1 MRSYLYF
8 SVFATGL
15 TTLAVEF
22 AASRLLGSV
31 FGTSNL
37 VWASIIGLILI
48 YLTAGYFLGGR
59 WADRR
64 PDYKVFYTILAWG
77 AFTSGLIPFVSR
89 PVLYRAADAFDQLQV
104 GVLLGSFTG
113 VLILF
118 VVPITLLGT
127 ISPFAIRLALRDSR
141 KAGKVSG
148 KIYAISTL
156 GSFLGTFTPDLIL
169 IPLVGTTLT
178 FVAFSLFLVLVA
190 LGGLWKHAGWKEAL
204 KWSWMIVVLILL
216 GGIWG
221 RGSIKNTPGQI
232 YETESSYNY
241 IQVIEQDGYR
251 YLRLN
256 EGQGVH
262 SIYHPERLAYNGTWM
277 QVLAAPFFN
286 EAPFSPQ
293 DVESM
298 AIVGL
303 AAGTTARQ
311 ATQAFGPIPVDGFE
325 IDPKIIQVGK
335 EYFGMT
341 QPNLN
346 PIPKDGRW
354 GLDTSEKTYSI
365 ISMDAYRP
373 PYIPWH
379 LTTVEFFRIV
389 HEHLTPQGVVAINV
403 GRAPDDERLLAGLVA
418 TVKTVFPS
426 VYVIDVPDSFNSI
439 IYATKQPTKVENL
452 SQNYQELKERS
463 DQTEMV
469 QRALEIA
476 LTNLRPV
483 PSSGEV
489 FTDDRAP
496 IEWITNHMVLQYV
509 ASGQGLE

>member
-469 QRALEIA
+469 QRAVEIA

>member
-22 AASRLLGSV
+22 AASRLLGSI

-77 AFTSGLIPFVSR
+77 AFTSGLIPFVAR

-141 KAGKVSG
+141 KVGKISGKV
-148 KIYAISTL
+148 YAISTL

-169 IPLVGTTLT
+169 IPIVGTTLT
-178 FVAFSLFLVLVA
+178 FVVFSLFLVLVA
-190 LGGLWKHAGWKEAL
+190 LGGLWRHAGWKEAL

-221 RGSIKNTPGQI
+221 QGSIKKTPGQI

-251 YLRLN
+251 FLRLN

-286 EAPFSPQ
+286 TPPFSPQ
-293 DVESM
+293 EVESM

-311 ATQAFGPIPVDGFE
+311 ATHAFGPIPIDGFE

-463 DQTEMV
+463 DQTEMG
-469 QRALEIA
+469 QRAVEIA
-476 LTNLRPV
+476 MNNLRPV

>member
-22 AASRLLGSV
+22 AASRLLGGV

-37 VWASIIGLILI
+37 IWASIIGLILI

-59 WADRR
+59 WADRW

-77 AFTSGLIPFVSR
+77 AFTSGLIPFVAR
-89 PVLYRAADAFDQLQV
+89 PVLYQAADAFDQIQV

-141 KAGKVSG
+141 KVGKISG

-178 FVAFSLFLVLVA
+178 FVVFSLFLVLVA

-221 RGSIKNTPGQI
+221 RGSIKKTPGQI

-286 EAPFSPQ
+286 APPFSPQ

-311 ATQAFGPIPVDGFE
+311 ATHAFGPIPIDGFE

-335 EYFGMT
+335 EYFGMN

-379 LTTVEFFRIV
+379 LTTVQFFRIV
-389 HEHLTPQGVVAINV
+389 HEHLTPQGVIAINV
-403 GRAPDDERLLAGLVA
+403 GRAPEDERLLAGLVA

-452 SQNYQELKERS
+452 SENYRALEES
-463 DQTEMV
+463 SEQTEMV
-469 QRALEIA
+469 QRAVEIA
-476 LTNLRPV
+476 INNLRPV

-496 IEWITNHMVLQYV
+496 IEWITNHMVLQYIV
-509 ASGQGLE
+509 SGQGLE